1 MFNVAKIT
9 NREERTGA
17 IGRKGMSLLPMDHSG
32 RSLSVWVVERPKGM
46 GRGEDASM
54 DRTVALSRR
63 TALFG
68 TAGAVVA
75 ITLAPKPASASLQ
88 PATEAAIK
96 KLIGD
101 KKLNEGRVTLR
112 LPPIAENGNTI
123 PLTVV
128 VESPMTAGDHV
139 KTVHVFAD
147 RNPTPDVASFHLT
160 PAMGRAEVST
170 RIRLGQT
177 QDVVAIAEMS
187 DGSLFVGRQEVKVT
201 IGGCGG

>member
-1 MFNVAKIT
+1 
-9 NREERTGA
+9 
-17 IGRKGMSLLPMDHSG
+17 
-32 RSLSVWVVERPKGM
+32 
-46 GRGEDASM
+46 M
-54 DRTVALSRR
+54 DRKLALSRR

-88 PATEAAIK
+88 PATEAAMK
-96 KLIGD
+96 KLIGE
-101 KKLNEGRVTLR
+101 KKLSEGRITLR
-112 LPPIAENGNTI
+112 LPPIAENGNTV
-123 PLTVV
+123 PLTVA
-128 VESPMTAGDHV
+128 VESPMTAADYV
-139 KTVHVFAD
+139 NAVHIFAD
-147 RNPTPDVASFHLT
+147 RNPTPDVASFTLT

-187 DGSLFVGRQEVKVT
+187 DGSLFIGRQEVKVT

>member
-1 MFNVAKIT
+1 
-9 NREERTGA
+9 
-17 IGRKGMSLLPMDHSG
+17 
-32 RSLSVWVVERPKGM
+32 
-46 GRGEDASM
+46 M